1 MFGVLV
7 NSFAVIIGGI
17 AGVLLKMGI
26 SDRYKTIIMDGI
38 ALCVAAIGLNLALKA
53 ENMLIVI
60 LSIVIGSIIGEWAD
74 LEGKLNKIGEFM
86 QQKTKK
92 LSKNDNS
99 KFAEGYVNSSLLFCV
114 GAMAIVG
121 SIQSGLR
128 GDNSILYAK
137 SVLDGIT
144 SIVFGSTF
152 GIGVVFS
159 SLSILLYQGLIAET
173 AFLMKNILNGSTI
186 NAMNAVGGLLIVG
199 ISLNMLSIKRIKV
212 GNMIPSV
219 FIPIIYSIVTY
230 LK

>member
-17 AGVLLKMGI
+17 AGVLLKLGI

>member
-17 AGVLLKMGI
+17 AGVLLKLGI

-159 SLSILLYQGLIAET
+159 SL
-173 AFLMKNILNGSTI
+173 
-186 NAMNAVGGLLIVG
+186 
-199 ISLNMLSIKRIKV
+199 
-212 GNMIPSV
+212 
-219 FIPIIYSIVTY
+219 
-230 LK
+230 